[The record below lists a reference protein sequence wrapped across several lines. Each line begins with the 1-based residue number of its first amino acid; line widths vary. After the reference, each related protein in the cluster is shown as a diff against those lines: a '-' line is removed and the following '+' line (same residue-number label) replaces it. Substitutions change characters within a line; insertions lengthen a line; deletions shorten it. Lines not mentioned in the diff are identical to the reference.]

1 MKHIKILFTLLITAA
16 FGISGCSGSGQA
28 KKQEPK
34 QERSY
39 LERYDDALAAFEAKK
54 YYRSIEDLNFVV
66 FNAPG
71 SDIADNAQFYLA
83 SAHFELKEY
92 ILAIEEYQQLLRR
105 WPESDLY
112 EETRFKIAECYYL
125 QSPGYQRDE
134 EYIHKAIA
142 AYQEFI
148 ENYPFSEYRSAAEER
163 IRQLRSG
170 LAKKAYEAGK
180 LYMVLREWNAAIIT
194 FEEVI
199 NSYYD
204 TPVLNP
210 TYLEIAWCHY
220 ELEDPEGMIAA
231 LNKVNPDTLSL
242 RDKRRYRKLFQSNAV
257 TRE

>member
-1 MKHIKILFTLLITAA
+1 MKHTSVLFTLVIAA
-16 FGISGCSGSGQA
+16 GIALTGCTGSA
-28 KKQEPK
+28 ETKEKEK

-39 LERYDDALAAFEAKK
+39 LERYDDALIAFEAKK
-54 YYRSIEDLNFVV
+54 YYRSIEDFNFVV

-92 ILAIEEYQQLLRR
+92 ILAIDEYQQLLRR

-148 ENYPFSEYRSAAEER
+148 ESYPFSEYRKDAEAR
-163 IRQLRSG
+163 IQQLRSG

-180 LYMVLREWNAAIIT
+180 LYMVLREWSAALIT
-194 FEEVI
+194 FEEVL

-204 TPVLNP
+204 TSLLNP
-210 TYLEIAWCHY
+210 TYLEMAACYY
-220 ELEDPEGMIAA
+220 ELENTEAMIGI
-231 LNKVNPDTLSL
+231 LNKVNPDTLSP
-242 RDKRRYRKLFQSNAV
+242 RDKRRYRKLFQASTV